1 MEDARATSPAV
12 ISHHGAPVYHGNL
25 KGDPQEH
32 ESISL
37 EVREG
42 QLEFPS
48 SAGTTKVQMKM
59 LKEWLPLSSS
69 EHTKLK
75 ILWPPVY

>member
-1 MEDARATSPAV
+1 MQENLDRFSHMEDARATYPAV
-12 ISHHGAPVYHGNL
+12 ISRHGAPVYHGNL

-42 QLEFPS
+42 QVEFPS
-48 SAGTTKVQMKM
+48 SACTTKSAN
-59 LKEWLPLSSS
+59 ENA
-69 EHTKLK
+69 
-75 ILWPPVY
+75 